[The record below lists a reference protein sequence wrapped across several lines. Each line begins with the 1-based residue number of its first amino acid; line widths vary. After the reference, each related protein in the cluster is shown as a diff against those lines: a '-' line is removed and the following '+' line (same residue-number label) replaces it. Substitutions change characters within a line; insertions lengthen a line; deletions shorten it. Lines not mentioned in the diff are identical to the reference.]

1 MDPLAYLDRIGF
13 SARPNVDLET
23 LRTLHRLH
31 LLTFPYENIDIQL
44 GRFVSTDPA
53 VAFRKLVTDR
63 RGGWCYE
70 MNGLFGAILAALGFQ
85 VTGVEATTSARSGG
99 GTLPHFA
106 LVIDLELP
114 YLVDVGFGDGLL
126 EPLPIKAG
134 VYRQRDK
141 QFGIEATR
149 PGVWRYNNH
158 RLSSVKS
165 FDFTLSPADPARLA
179 ADSRRLQSAPDSPYV
194 QNLVCQRHTR
204 FGVTV
209 LLGRVLSRACSE
221 TPDVKTL
228 ESMDEFVWALEEE
241 FELTVPKP
249 AKLWA
254 SVCERH
260 ALLFPR
266 PRVFSTL
273 PGLRPANR

>member
-1 MDPLAYLDRIGF
+1 MDPFAYLDRIGF
-13 SARPNVDLET
+13 SGRPSVDLET

-31 LLTFPYENIDIQL
+31 LLSFPYENIDVQL

-85 VTGVEATTSARSGG
+85 VTGVQATTSPRSGV

-106 LVIDLELP
+106 LVIDLEQP

-141 QFGIEATR
+141 QFGIEAPR
-149 PGVWRYNNH
+149 PSVWRFNNH
-158 RLSSVKS
+158 PSSSVKG

-204 FGVTV
+204 YGVTV
-209 LLGRVLSRACSE
+209 LLGRVLCRARAE
-221 TPDVKTL
+221 TPDVRTL
-228 ESMDEFVWALEEE
+228 ESTEEFVWALEEE
-241 FELTVPKP
+241 FDLTVPKP
-249 AKLWA
+249 AELWA
-254 SVCERH
+254 GVCERH

-266 PRVFSTL
+266 PQVFTTL
-273 PGLRPANR
+273 PGLRPANG